1 MSKLVSIGE
10 LIIDFASDG
19 VSELKNTEVFR
30 KKPGGACANVCCQF
44 SKNDLKAVY
53 ISKVGND
60 AFGEF
65 LIETLQNENV
75 DTTFVKKSDD
85 YHTSLAFVSFL
96 ENGERQFSFF
106 RKQAADLYFVPSDV
120 EDANIEQG
128 DVFHFGSVALKT
140 KEARDAHNILIE
152 KAISNKTLIT
162 FDPNVRLNLWED
174 HQELKDV
181 INKYIDFA
189 HILKISDDELPFITS
204 IDNEVDAIKKL
215 FRGNVKL
222 VILTRGSHGATM
234 YSSEGVVANCGGYKV
249 NALDTTGAGDSFF
262 GGFITKLLQ
271 NNRTPE
277 NLLENIESY
286 NEYLKFACKC
296 GAYTTLNYGA
306 ISAMGSSEEVERVIG
321 D

>member
-1 MSKLVSIGE
+1 MNKLVSIGE
-10 LIIDFASDG
+10 LIIDFASSG

-30 KKPGGACANVCCQF
+30 KKPGGACANVCCQV
-44 SKNDLKAVY
+44 SKNNLKALY

-75 DTTFVKKSDD
+75 DTTYVKKSDEH
-85 YHTSLAFVSFL
+85 HTSLAFVSFL

-106 RKQAADLYFVPSDV
+106 RKCAADLYFVPSDV
-120 EDANIEQG
+120 MDADINKG

-140 KEARDAHNILIE
+140 KEARDAHDILIE
-152 KAISNKTLIT
+152 KAIKNEALIT

-181 INKYIDFA
+181 INKYIDYA
-189 HILKISDDELPFITS
+189 HVLKISDDELSFITG
-204 IDNEVDAIKKL
+204 INDEIDAIKKII
-215 FRGNVKL
+215 RGNVKL
-222 VILTRGSHGATM
+222 VILTRGSHGATI
-234 YSSEGVVANCGGYKV
+234 YSSDGVVANHGGFKV

-262 GGFITKLLQ
+262 GGFITKLLKD
-271 NNRTPE
+271 NRTPE
-277 NLLENIESY
+277 NLLDNIESY

-306 ISAMGSSEEVERVIG
+306 ISAMGNSEEVERVIG
-321 D
+321 E

>member
-30 KKPGGACANVCCQF
+30 KKPGGACANVCCQV
-44 SKNDLKAVY
+44 SKNNLKAVY

-60 AFGEF
+60 AFGDF

-75 DTTFVKKSDD
+75 ETTLVKKSDD

-106 RKQAADLYFVPSDV
+106 RKCAADLYFTLDDV
-120 EDANIEQG
+120 AEANIEEG

-140 KEARDAHNILIE
+140 KEARAAHDYLIE
-152 KAISNKTLIT
+152 KALKNKALIT

-181 INKYIDFA
+181 INDYVPYA
-189 HILKISDDELPFITS
+189 HVLKISDDELPFITGVE
-204 IDNEVDAIKKL
+204 NEVDAIKHL

-222 VILTRGSHGATM
+222 VILTRGSHGATI
-234 YSSEGVVANCGGYKV
+234 YLNGEVVANHCGYKV
-249 NALDTTGAGDSFF
+249 KALDTTGAGDSFF
-262 GGFITKLLQ
+262 GGFISKLLKE
-271 NNRTPE
+271 NRTPQ
-277 NLLENIESY
+277 NLLENVESY
-286 NEYLKFACKC
+286 NDYLKFACKC